1 LSAPAHAH
9 RQPWLSLQEMAER
22 RQRQASD
29 RRLISDRTAKGLRT
43 LAAPQRVYRDRTGR
57 GVAARRPLYLTDY
70 LPPDEMDLDDD
81 NDSLESMVD
90 PSGAVEGAR
99 INSDLYDAYA
109 NPGSCSFSLFSRS
122 IRSYPIDTPAS
133 TDPHISPTPP
143 HLRHMLRSATRR
155 EDWVLLRDT
164 SPDGWGPPSPTTAP
178 SAPPLTRQ
186 PSIRRLPARSRTVDF
201 TDFTSRRRS
210 SGREGNNN
218 VVPGPEPEADD
229 SASGTTT
236 ATLSSRLSPNTT
248 WVPPRRFFPTRRP
261 ELPWSPES
269 TGSSTGTGSGMGSGT
284 GAAATPSARSSPA
297 PSTATTATTTPQP
310 EGRSPRTFLSW
321 LPSSALLSL
330 PPPPPADLRGSR
342 TIPRLRRGGVRPPES
357 LLGHDMTM
365 LRTESPEPMPGS
377 NGGTTAAGASAGMEG
392 DVPSLSNAS
401 TVSPGTTAVP
411 VGTPRAQSPT
421 PAE

>member
-1 LSAPAHAH
+1 
-9 RQPWLSLQEMAER
+9 
-22 RQRQASD
+22 
-29 RRLISDRTAKGLRT
+29 
-43 LAAPQRVYRDRTGR
+43 
-57 GVAARRPLYLTDY
+57 
-70 LPPDEMDLDDD
+70 
-81 NDSLESMVD
+81 
-90 PSGAVEGAR
+90 
-99 INSDLYDAYA
+99 
-109 NPGSCSFSLFSRS
+109 
-122 IRSYPIDTPAS
+122 
-133 TDPHISPTPP
+133 
-143 HLRHMLRSATRR
+143 MLRSATRR

-164 SPDGWGPPSPTTAP
+164 SPDGWGPPSPTAAP

-210 SGREGNNN
+210 SGREGNNS

-229 SASGTTT
+229 SASSTTTT

-269 TGSSTGTGSGMGSGT
+269 TSSSTGTGSGMGSST
-284 GAAATPSARSSPA
+284 GAAPTPSGRSSPA
-297 PSTATTATTTPQP
+297 PSTATTTTTTTTQA

-357 LLGHDMTM
+357 LLGHDLAM

-401 TVSPGTTAVP
+401 TVSSETVLAP
-411 VGTPRAQSPT
+411 VDTPRAESPA
-421 PAE
+421 PAD

>member
-1 LSAPAHAH
+1 
-9 RQPWLSLQEMAER
+9 
-22 RQRQASD
+22 
-29 RRLISDRTAKGLRT
+29 
-43 LAAPQRVYRDRTGR
+43 
-57 GVAARRPLYLTDY
+57 
-70 LPPDEMDLDDD
+70 
-81 NDSLESMVD
+81 
-90 PSGAVEGAR
+90 
-99 INSDLYDAYA
+99 
-109 NPGSCSFSLFSRS
+109 
-122 IRSYPIDTPAS
+122 
-133 TDPHISPTPP
+133 
-143 HLRHMLRSATRR
+143 MLRSATRR

-164 SPDGWGPPSPTTAP
+164 SPDGWGPPSPTAAP

-229 SASGTTT
+229 SASSTTT
-236 ATLSSRLSPNTT
+236 TTTTMSSRLSPNTT

-269 TGSSTGTGSGMGSGT
+269 TGSSPGTGSGIGSGT
-284 GAAATPSARSSPA
+284 GAATTPSARSSPT
-297 PSTATTATTTPQP
+297 PSTATTMTTTTQA

-321 LPSSALLSL
+321 LPSSALLAL

-357 LLGHDMTM
+357 LLGQDIAM
-365 LRTESPEPMPGS
+365 LRTESPEPMATS
-377 NGGTTAAGASAGMEG
+377 NGGTTAAGTSAGMQG
-392 DVPSLSNAS
+392 DVLSPSNAS
-401 TVSPGTTAVP
+401 TVSPGTTLGA
-411 VGTPRAQSPT
+411 GDTSRAQSPT

>member
-1 LSAPAHAH
+1 
-9 RQPWLSLQEMAER
+9 
-22 RQRQASD
+22 
-29 RRLISDRTAKGLRT
+29 
-43 LAAPQRVYRDRTGR
+43 
-57 GVAARRPLYLTDY
+57 
-70 LPPDEMDLDDD
+70 
-81 NDSLESMVD
+81 
-90 PSGAVEGAR
+90 
-99 INSDLYDAYA
+99 
-109 NPGSCSFSLFSRS
+109 
-122 IRSYPIDTPAS
+122 
-133 TDPHISPTPP
+133 
-143 HLRHMLRSATRR
+143 MLRSATRR

-229 SASGTTT
+229 SASSTTT
-236 ATLSSRLSPNTT
+236 TTMSSRLSPNTT

-269 TGSSTGTGSGMGSGT
+269 TSTSTGTGSGMGSGT
-284 GAAATPSARSSPA
+284 GAATTPSARSSPT
-297 PSTATTATTTPQP
+297 PSTATTMTTTTQA

-357 LLGHDMTM
+357 LLGQDIAM
-365 LRTESPEPMPGS
+365 LRTESPEPMAS
-377 NGGTTAAGASAGMEG
+377 ANGGTTAVGTSAGTEG
-392 DVPSLSNAS
+392 DALSLSDAS
-401 TVSPGTTAVP
+401 TVPPGTTLAP
-411 VGTPRAQSPT
+411 VDTPRAQSPT

>member
-1 LSAPAHAH
+1 
-9 RQPWLSLQEMAER
+9 MAER

-122 IRSYPIDTPAS
+122 IRSHPIDTPAS
-133 TDPHISPTPP
+133 ADPHISPTPP

-229 SASGTTT
+229 LSASGTT

-297 PSTATTATTTPQP
+297 PSTATTATTTTQP

-357 LLGHDMTM
+357 LLGHDIAM
-365 LRTESPEPMPGS
+365 LRTESPEPMSGS
-377 NGGTTAAGASAGMEG
+377 NGGTTAASASAGMEG

-401 TVSPGTTAVP
+401 TVSPGTAVVP
-411 VGTPRAQSPT
+411 VDTPRAQSPT